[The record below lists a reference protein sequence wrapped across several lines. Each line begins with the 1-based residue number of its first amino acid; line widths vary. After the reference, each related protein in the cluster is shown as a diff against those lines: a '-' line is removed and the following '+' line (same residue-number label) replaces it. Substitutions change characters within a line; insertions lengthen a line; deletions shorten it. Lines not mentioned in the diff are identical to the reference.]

1 MGKHTGSQI
10 VKTKLEQK
18 NIEATDDQIKQIV
31 LQVKETHKLRD
42 KVEMLRQLQS
52 AAELLRETRLGL
64 KEVEFWNI
72 VEAVTGKHPK
82 K

>member
-1 MGKHTGSQI
+1 
-10 VKTKLEQK
+10 VKTKLEQE
-18 NIEATDDQIKQIV
+18 NIEATDEQIKQIV

-64 KEVEFWNI
+64 KEDEFWNI
-72 VEAVTGKHPK
+72 VNAVTGKKPK